1 MTQANKRAPAP
12 QQRRPAAP
20 QRKAPAPSPRKSG
33 RGGSDLPLLIII
45 CVVIAAAGLLLQ
57 MIWPNGFPIQ
67 HSTDTAVAIV
77 SQVSEIYSDGP
88 LRINEIMTSNRSTI
102 SMDGD
107 ESPDWIEI
115 MNVSDRPVNLK
126 GYTLSKQ
133 ADDVRTFTFPELTLE
148 ANACALVYADSR
160 LRDAAGEDLHAP
172 FRLSSAGDTLMLFNA
187 GGSAV
192 DTVNIVALN
201 ADQSYIRTD
210 TYTWQTCDAATP
222 GLTNTQESF
231 LQLQQPVEGSPVV
244 ISEIMSTNASTYPD
258 ENQHYHDYI
267 ELYNRS
273 EAAVDLAG
281 WYLTDDPTS
290 LRKWRIPQL
299 TLQSGECIVIHASK
313 LDRKEDPQHLHTNF
327 GLSSEGE
334 TVLLVGPDG
343 RIRDRVEFGLLKADV
358 AYTLNG
364 DSWVSNME
372 PTPGRR

>member
-1 MTQANKRAPAP
+1 MTQANKRAQAP
-12 QQRRPAAP
+12 QRRSAAP
-20 QRKAPAPSPRKSG
+20 QRKAPAPAPRKGG
-33 RGGSDLPLLIII
+33 RGGNDLPLLIVI
-45 CVVIAAAGLLLQ
+45 CAVMVAAGLLLQ

-88 LRINEIMTSNRSTI
+88 LRINEVMTSNRATI
-102 SMDGD
+102 AMDGD

-115 MNVSDRPVNLK
+115 MNVSDRPVNLG

-133 ADDVRTFTFPELTLE
+133 ADDVRTFTFPEMSLE
-148 ANACALVYADSR
+148 ASRCILVYADSR
-160 LRDAAGEDLHAP
+160 LRAAAGEDLHAP

-201 ADQSYIRTD
+201 ADQSYARMD
-210 TYTWQTCDAATP
+210 TYTWQKCDEPTP
-222 GLTNTQESF
+222 SLANTRESY
-231 LQLQQPVEGSPVV
+231 LELQQPVEGSPVV

-258 ENQHYHDYI
+258 ENQQYYDYI
-267 ELYNRS
+267 ELCNRS
-273 EAAVDLAG
+273 EEAVDLGG
-281 WYLTDDPTS
+281 WYLTDDPAS

-299 TLQSGECIVIHASK
+299 TLQGGQCIVIHASK
-313 LDRKEDPQHLHTNF
+313 LDRREDPNHLHTNF

-343 RIRDRVEFGLLKADV
+343 RIRDRVEFGLLKADM
-358 AYTLNG
+358 AYTRSG
-364 DSWVSNME
+364 ESWVSNLD
-372 PTPGRR
+372 PTPGKP